1 MLISKAAHVKF
12 YKVKV
17 IESSCL
23 ACNIKKVEATS
34 LFYDKTRMWGS
45 FRGLKISGCAKP
57 QTIFLGS
64 AFLHSEGVAKDESL
78 KAKKLKGLTH
88 KLLRPYNPLQTR
100 QTIQTYPSKYY
111 NLRMWYDNCEKNRF
125 TVHSKP

>member
-1 MLISKAAHVKF
+1 MLISKAVHVKF

-23 ACNIKKVEATS
+23 ACYTKKVEATS
-34 LFYDKTRMWGS
+34 LFYDKTRMRGS
-45 FRGLKISGCAKP
+45 FRGSKIFGYTKP
-57 QTIFLGS
+57 QTIFFGS

-78 KAKKLKGLTH
+78 KGKKLKGLTH

-100 QTIQTYPSKYY
+100 QTIQTYPSKYC
-111 NLRMWYDNCEKNRF
+111 NLRMW
-125 TVHSKP
+125 

>member
-111 NLRMWYDNCEKNRF
+111 NLRMW
-125 TVHSKP
+125 